1 MMNKRVNLSAYD
13 RNQHSVYMLY
23 YHLIL
28 VVKYRRMVIDDA
40 VSDRARQIFSYIA
53 PRYDITL
60 EEWNHD
66 GDHVHAMF
74 RAKPSSEISKFINA
88 YKSASSRLLKK
99 EFPQIRSRLWKEY
112 FWSRS
117 FCLLTAGGAPIEVI
131 RDYIESQG
139 EGGRRGKRI

>member
-1 MMNKRVNLSAYD
+1 MNNGDILSEYD

-28 VVKYRRMVIDDA
+28 VVKYRRKVLDDD
-40 VSDRARQIFSYIA
+40 VSGRAKEIFSYICPGYGIA
-53 PRYDITL
+53 L

-66 GDHVHAMF
+66 TDHIHVMF
-74 RAKPSSEISKFINA
+74 RAKPASELSKFINA

-99 EFPQIRSRLWKEY
+99 EYPHIREKLWKEY

-117 FCLLTAGGAPIEVI
+117 FCLLSAGGAPIEVI
-131 RDYIESQG
+131 RKYIESQG
-139 EGGRRGKRI
+139 EGGKYGKRI